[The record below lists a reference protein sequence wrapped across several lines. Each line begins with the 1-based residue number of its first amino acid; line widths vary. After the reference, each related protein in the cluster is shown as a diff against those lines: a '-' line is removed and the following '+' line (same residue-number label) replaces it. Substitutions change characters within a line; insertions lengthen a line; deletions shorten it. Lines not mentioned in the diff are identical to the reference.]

1 MPPDHADHFVDLAKM
16 VPSCRHP
23 GDATAM
29 VPKSLKFL
37 TRPPYFSGR
46 RGEALQ
52 KIDT

>member
-37 TRPPYFSGR
+37 TRPLIFRAGGGKPFK
-46 RGEALQ
+46 